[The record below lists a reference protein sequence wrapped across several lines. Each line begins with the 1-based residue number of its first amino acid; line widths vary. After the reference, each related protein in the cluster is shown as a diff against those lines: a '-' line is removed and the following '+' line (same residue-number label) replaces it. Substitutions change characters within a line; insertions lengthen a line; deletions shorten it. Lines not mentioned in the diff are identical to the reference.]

1 MGMGNCAC
9 VKFRKRENMVIDMG
23 YWTKVSKRII
33 VLVLSIVGIYLAF
46 KLAVFYMPFL
56 IAFIISLFMEPLIR
70 FVHKRTSLT
79 RKTSAILVLVFVL
92 VLLVSL
98 LAWGITVLIQEST
111 NLLQS
116 LNQYIESAYHQIQG
130 IIENINFEK
139 LKIPQNVRDV
149 IQNSLW
155 DFIGTVSNW
164 IKEFLTSMMN
174 FLTEIP
180 KIAIYVGICFVAIYF
195 ICTDKLYMIDQLEHH
210 LPKEWVKRIGKHI
223 RELISSLGGYLKA
236 ELTLVF
242 ISFIVSLIGLY
253 LFQFAGLKV
262 GYPLLAA
269 LGIGFVDALPILGS
283 GSAMIPWAII
293 SAVNGDITLALC
305 ILGLW
310 IVMSVIRQ
318 FAEPRVVSHH
328 IGIHPI
334 FTLIAMYTGFK
345 AIGVLGMFIGPI
357 VLIILKNIFATT
369 IDKGVGKAIFDR

>member
-1 MGMGNCAC
+1 
-9 VKFRKRENMVIDMG
+9 MVIDMG
-23 YWTKVSKRII
+23 YWTKVAKRILLLI
-33 VLVLSIVGIYLAF
+33 FSLIAIYLAF

-56 IAFIISLFMEPLIR
+56 IAFIISLLIEPLIK
-70 FVHKRTSLT
+70 FVNRKTKLT
-79 RKTSAILVLVFVL
+79 RKTSAIV
-92 VLLVSL
+92 VLLIVCIILISL
-98 LAWGITVLIQEST
+98 LAWGITVLIQESS

-116 LNQYIESAYHQIQG
+116 LNHYIEIAYNQVQGLIQ
-130 IIENINFEK
+130 NIDFHK
-139 LKIPQNVRDV
+139 LKIPEEVTSV

-155 DFIGTVSNW
+155 DIIGAISNW
-164 IKEFLTSMMN
+164 VKNFLTSLLN
-174 FLTEIP
+174 LLTEVP
-180 KIAIYVGICFVAIYF
+180 TIAIYIGICFVAIYF
-195 ICTDKLYMIDQLEHH
+195 ICTDKLYMIDQMEHH
-210 LPKEWVKRIGKHI
+210 LPKVWVKRIGRHMKD
-223 RELISSLGGYLKA
+223 LIASLGHYLKA
-236 ELTLVF
+236 EATLIL

-253 LFQFAGLKV
+253 IFKFLGLNV

-293 SAVNGDITLALC
+293 SAVSGDIKLALA
-305 ILGLW
+305 ILILW
-310 IVMSVIRQ
+310 VVMSVVRQ

-357 VLIILKNIFATT
+357 VLIILKNIFATL